1 MSGESKQQLVA
12 QTRDYKTG
20 IALLK
25 SKLREVQVSSKAQE
39 NARNELL
46 RGSDPTLRQEADN
59 QRARLMATNER
70 LNRGTDKLKA
80 ATQIALETEVVGQS
94 ILTDLES
101 QRQTLAHT
109 RATLAG
115 ANSGLD
121 KSKRILQTMTR
132 RARGAAARVT
142 VFMVIRMVQLVIM
155 IITTPRIRI
164 IITTTTIRA
173 LRELKGTPTD
183 RR

>member
-1 MSGESKQQLVA
+1 
-12 QTRDYKTG
+12 
-20 IALLK
+20 
-25 SKLREVQVSSKAQE
+25 
-39 NARNELL
+39 
-46 RGSDPTLRQEADN
+46 
-59 QRARLMATNER
+59 MATNER

-132 RARGAAARVT
+132 RARRNKMLMICIIVT
-142 VFMVIRMVQLVIM
+142 LLLM
-155 IITTPRIRI
+155 III
-164 IITTTTIRA
+164 IIWLMNYTPPPPSPPSPPRPPTSDGSRLRLRA
-173 LRELKGTPTD
+173 
-183 RR
+183 